1 MPRLQSG
8 IGPLQSKPLQRQQPC
23 RCFLSLKQQ
32 LAPESITLTAMKLL
46 GSLTSPYVRKVR
58 VVLAEKKLDYRLEQ
72 LDVWKDKTT
81 IAVSNPLGKVPCL
94 VLDDGAALVDSRV
107 IVEYLDTL
115 SPVGKLIPGV
125 GRERAE
131 VRTWEALA
139 DGVLDAAI
147 LVRLENVFEGRSPE
161 QRSQAWIDRQLGKV
175 WAGLDVMSQGLGKKN
190 YFAGTGIHL
199 SLADVAVGCALAWL
213 LFRFPELDWQ
223 SKYPNLAQLLER
235 LEARPS
241 FASTKPV

>member
-1 MPRLQSG
+1 
-8 IGPLQSKPLQRQQPC
+8 
-23 RCFLSLKQQ
+23 
-32 LAPESITLTAMKLL
+32 MKLL
-46 GSLTSPYVRKVR
+46 GSLASPYVRKVR
-58 VVLAEKKLDYRLEQ
+58 VVLAEKKLDYRLEL
-72 LDVWKDKTT
+72 LDVWQDKTA
-81 IAVSNPLGKVPCL
+81 ISAANPLGKVPCL

-139 DGVLDAAI
+139 DGVLDAAV
-147 LVRLENVFEGRSPE
+147 LVRLENVFAGRSPE
-161 QRSQAWIDRQLGKV
+161 QRSEAWIERQLGKV
-175 WAGLDVMSQGLGKKN
+175 WAGLDAMSVGLGKKN
-190 YFAGTGIHL
+190 YFAGTGIHI
-199 SLADVAVGCALAWL
+199 SLADIAVGCALGWL
-213 LFRFPELDWQ
+213 AFRFPELDWQ

-241 FASTKPV
+241 FAATQPQ